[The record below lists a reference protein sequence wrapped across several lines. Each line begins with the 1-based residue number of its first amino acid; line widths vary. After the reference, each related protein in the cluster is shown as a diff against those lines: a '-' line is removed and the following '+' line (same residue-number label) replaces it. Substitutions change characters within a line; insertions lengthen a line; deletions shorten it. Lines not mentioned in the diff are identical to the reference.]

1 MKQIGNLQFSITL
14 GGRGRGVVDGLVCKS
29 VILRGS
35 DEISLWGRR
44 ENSRI
49 WGNSNFSSPKF
60 SGHSPELM
68 ADI

>member
-1 MKQIGNLQFSITL
+1 M
-14 GGRGRGVVDGLVCKS
+14 VDGLVCKS